1 MIDKMQNNIISN
13 FKQDLSNN
21 NEIKISLIPEKQND
35 IINDDNINLTVK
47 LTITYILESFEYY
60 LQVPKKNNEF
70 NMFDILEKIFSDFV
84 KKNNYNEYILSFSMD
99 DSTDI
104 IDNNI
109 IKIYNY
115 LCEINSEF
123 FKNKKDM
130 YYTIPKNNI
139 IYLKLR
145 QKIKRENSLNPLAF
159 EENENKFSTKLS
171 KSINLDEEED
181 EKNKKDKKKSGRDKE
196 KTIEYAIIKVFTW
209 EKIREKGGNKI
220 TLEEAAKSI
229 GMAKKTLDDYKKQIK
244 IGKDNN
250 FNFNKYYKCKMNV
263 LKDFNEKKLEEQKL
277 KQNK

>member
-1 MIDKMQNNIISN
+1 MQNNIISD

-263 LKDFNEKKLEEQKL
+263 LKDFNEKKLEENKL

>member
-1 MIDKMQNNIISN
+1 MQNNIISN

-104 IDNNI
+104 IYNNI

-229 GMAKKTLDDYKKQIK
+229 GMAKKTLDDYNKQIK

-277 KQNK
+277 KQK

>member
-1 MIDKMQNNIISN
+1 MQNNIISD

-35 IINDDNINLTVK
+35 IINDNNINLTVK

-123 FKNKKDM
+123 FINKKDM

-263 LKDFNEKKLEEQKL
+263 LKDFNEKKLEENKL

>member
-1 MIDKMQNNIISN
+1 MQNNIISD

-70 NMFDILEKIFSDFV
+70 NMFDILEKIFSNFV

-123 FKNKKDM
+123 FTNKKDM

-263 LKDFNEKKLEEQKL
+263 LKDFNEKKLEENKL

>member
-1 MIDKMQNNIISN
+1 MQNNIISD

-35 IINDDNINLTVK
+35 IINDNNINLTVK

-99 DSTDI
+99 NSTDI

-123 FKNKKDM
+123 FTNKKDM

-263 LKDFNEKKLEEQKL
+263 LKDFNEKKLEENKL

>member
-1 MIDKMQNNIISN
+1 MQNNIISD

-35 IINDDNINLTVK
+35 IKNNDNINLTVK

-263 LKDFNEKKLEEQKL
+263 LKDFNEKKLEENKL

>member
-1 MIDKMQNNIISN
+1 MQNNIISD

-60 LQVPKKNNEF
+60 LQVRKKNNEF

-263 LKDFNEKKLEEQKL
+263 LKDFNEKKLEENKL

>member
-1 MIDKMQNNIISN
+1 MQNNIISD

-35 IINDDNINLTVK
+35 IKNNDNINLTVK

-123 FKNKKDM
+123 FINKKDM

-277 KQNK
+277 KQKK

>member
-1 MIDKMQNNIISN
+1 MQNNIISD

-123 FKNKKDM
+123 FTNKKDM

-263 LKDFNEKKLEEQKL
+263 LKDFNEKKLEENKL

>member
-1 MIDKMQNNIISN
+1 MQNNIISD

-21 NEIKISLIPEKQND
+21 NEIKISLIPQKQND
-35 IINDDNINLTVK
+35 IKNNDNINLTVK

-84 KKNNYNEYILSFSMD
+84 KENNYNEYILSFSMD

-123 FKNKKDM
+123 FTNKKDM

-263 LKDFNEKKLEEQKL
+263 LKDFNEKKLEENKL

>member
-1 MIDKMQNNIISN
+1 MQNNIISD

-35 IINDDNINLTVK
+35 IINDNNINLTVK

-99 DSTDI
+99 NSTDI

-123 FKNKKDM
+123 FINKKDM

-263 LKDFNEKKLEEQKL
+263 LKDFNEKKLEENKL

>member
-1 MIDKMQNNIISN
+1 MQNNIISD

-60 LQVPKKNNEF
+60 LQVRKKNNEF

>member
-1 MIDKMQNNIISN
+1 MQNNIISD

-35 IINDDNINLTVK
+35 IINDNNINLTVK

-99 DSTDI
+99 NSTDI

-263 LKDFNEKKLEEQKL
+263 LKDFNEKKLEENKL

>member
-1 MIDKMQNNIISN
+1 MQNNIISD

-35 IINDDNINLTVK
+35 IINDNNINLTVK

-123 FKNKKDM
+123 FTNKKDM

-263 LKDFNEKKLEEQKL
+263 LKDFNEKKLEENKL

>member
-1 MIDKMQNNIISN
+1 MHNNIISD

-35 IINDDNINLTVK
+35 IINDNNINLTVK

-84 KKNNYNEYILSFSMD
+84 KENNYNEYILSFSMD

-123 FKNKKDM
+123 FINKKDM

-263 LKDFNEKKLEEQKL
+263 LKDFNEKKLEENKL

>member
-1 MIDKMQNNIISN
+1 MQNNIISD

-70 NMFDILEKIFSDFV
+70 NMFDILEKIFSNFV
-84 KKNNYNEYILSFSMD
+84 KKNNYNEYILSFSLD

-123 FKNKKDM
+123 FTNKKDM

-277 KQNK
+277 KQKK

>member
-1 MIDKMQNNIISN
+1 MQNNIISD

-21 NEIKISLIPEKQND
+21 NEIKISLIPQKQND
-35 IINDDNINLTVK
+35 IKNNDNINLTVK

-123 FKNKKDM
+123 FINKKDM

-263 LKDFNEKKLEEQKL
+263 LKDFNEKKLEENKL

>member
-1 MIDKMQNNIISN
+1 MQNNIISN

-35 IINDDNINLTVK
+35 IINDNNINLTVK

-123 FKNKKDM
+123 FINKKDM

-263 LKDFNEKKLEEQKL
+263 LKDFNEKKLEENKL

>member
-1 MIDKMQNNIISN
+1 MQNNIISD

-21 NEIKISLIPEKQND
+21 NEIKISLIPQKQND
-35 IINDDNINLTVK
+35 IKNNDNINLTVK

-70 NMFDILEKIFSDFV
+70 NMFDILEKIFSDFF
-84 KKNNYNEYILSFSMD
+84 KENNYNEYILSFSMD

-263 LKDFNEKKLEEQKL
+263 LKDFNEKKLEENKL

>member
-1 MIDKMQNNIISN
+1 MQNNIISN

-277 KQNK
+277 KQKK

>member
-1 MIDKMQNNIISN
+1 MQNNIISD

-21 NEIKISLIPEKQND
+21 NEIKISLIPQKQND
-35 IINDDNINLTVK
+35 IKNNDNINLTVK

>member
-1 MIDKMQNNIISN
+1 MQNNIISD

-123 FKNKKDM
+123 FTNKKDM

-277 KQNK
+277 KQN

>member
-1 MIDKMQNNIISN
+1 MQNNIVSD

-277 KQNK
+277 KQK

>member
-1 MIDKMQNNIISN
+1 MQNNIISN

-123 FKNKKDM
+123 FTNKKDM

>member
-1 MIDKMQNNIISN
+1 MQNNIISD

-35 IINDDNINLTVK
+35 IKNNDNINLTVK

-123 FKNKKDM
+123 FTNKKDM

>member
-1 MIDKMQNNIISN
+1 MQNNIISD

-21 NEIKISLIPEKQND
+21 NEIKISLIPQKQND
-35 IINDDNINLTVK
+35 IKNNDNINLTVK

-263 LKDFNEKKLEEQKL
+263 LKDFNEKKLEENKL

>member
-1 MIDKMQNNIISN
+1 MQNNIISD

-70 NMFDILEKIFSDFV
+70 NMFDILEKIFSNFV
-84 KKNNYNEYILSFSMD
+84 KKNNYNEYILSFSLD

-123 FKNKKDM
+123 FTNKKDM

-263 LKDFNEKKLEEQKL
+263 LKDFNEKKLEENKL